1 MKLTFAAVLGLCLAA
16 APAFAQQAPAGD
28 AVAGEAMF
36 KQRCALCHMDEADS
50 APSVTQVKA
59 LDAPVILE
67 KLTTGSMA
75 PMAAGLTDADKA
87 NIVAYLKAP
96 AK

>member
-1 MKLTFAAVLGLCLAA
+1 MKLVFAAMLGLCLAG
-16 APAFAQQAPAGD
+16 APAFAQQAPSGD

-36 KQRCALCHMDEADS
+36 KQRCALCHMEEADS
-50 APSVTQVKA
+50 APAVSQVKA
-59 LDAPVILE
+59 LDGAAIIE
-67 KLTTGSMA
+67 KLTSGSMA